1 MKEMDSIGL
10 RLCNYQAILFDHS
23 VEGTNCSS
31 RILSRRFMNSNLAER
46 MDNAGFLFESS
57 SIPDAFRELE
67 EQYGESSYGREK
79 FTVEELHWIGYIYRY
94 WAYVREKPSQQ
105 LYKFIKPEELR
116 KLYFP
121 YHSLDPLQAIER
133 IEEDKGLDTTEA
145 LDDIARGVIIL
156 RKARSRKQ
164 PLFS

>member
-10 RLCNYQAILFDHS
+10 KLCSYQAVLFDHS
-23 VEGTNCSS
+23 IEGTNCSS
-31 RILSRRFMNSNLAER
+31 KIFIRRFMNSNLAER
-46 MDNAGFLFESS
+46 MDNRGFLFESS
-57 SIPDAFRELE
+57 TIPDAFHELD
-67 EQYGESSYGREK
+67 EQYGESFYGKEK

-94 WAYVREKPSQQ
+94 WAYVREKPSRQI
-105 LYKFIKPEELR
+105 YKLIKPEELR

-133 IEEDKGLDTTEA
+133 IEEDKGLDKTES

-156 RKARSRKQ
+156 RKVRNNRK
-164 PLFS
+164 